1 MIGASFELPL
11 NVPAALAARLRCPA
25 CRGMLRTV
33 SAAKVQCVECSA
45 VYPVVGGAPI
55 LIDAGRSVF
64 TPQEIIAAY
73 EDERRRPPPSALG
86 RLAWAVAS
94 RTPHVTSYRRQE
106 VIARRFADL
115 LASRTTAPTIL
126 VVGSGIEGIGMAALQ
141 AIPGAAL
148 CEFDVFLTDSRML
161 VADLLDLP
169 FESGTFDAVVAQ
181 GVLEHVIDP
190 HRAVEEIH
198 RVLRSDGLIFS
209 TTPFVLGVHLPVAD
223 YTRFTRLALLH
234 LFRRFQPIECD
245 VVEGAAVS
253 LAYSLAYFWMA
264 LLSSFGWA
272 AGAKIAKYAGNY
284 LIFWLRHVDALL
296 RRSPV
301 SIDAAASYY
310 YYGQKSDGTLSD
322 RQIVGMFKG
331 LGLCPW

>member
-1 MIGASFELPL
+1 MIASFFEQPL
-11 NVPAALAARLRCPA
+11 NVPAGLAPRLRCPS
-25 CRGMLRTV
+25 CRGALRTAL
-33 SAAKVQCVECSA
+33 AAEVQCVDCSA
-45 VYPVVGGAPI
+45 EYPVVNGAPI

-94 RTPHVTSYRRQE
+94 CAPHVTSYRRQE
-106 VIARRFADL
+106 IIARRFADL
-115 LASRTTAPTIL
+115 LRSRTTAPAIL
-126 VVGSGIEGIGMAALQ
+126 LVGSGTEGIGLSALQ
-141 AIPGAAL
+141 AIPGATL
-148 CEFDVFLTDSRML
+148 CEFDVYLTDSRML

-190 HRAVEEIH
+190 FRAVAEMHRALKPH
-198 RVLRSDGLIFS
+198 GLVFS

-223 YTRFTRLALLH
+223 YTRFTRLALLR
-234 LFRRFQPIECD
+234 LFRSFRPIECD

-264 LLSSFGWA
+264 LLSSFGWP
-272 AGAKIAKYAGNY
+272 AGAKIAKYSGNY

-310 YYGQKSDGTLSD
+310 YFGQKSDETLSD
-322 RQIVGMFKG
+322 REIVGMFKG